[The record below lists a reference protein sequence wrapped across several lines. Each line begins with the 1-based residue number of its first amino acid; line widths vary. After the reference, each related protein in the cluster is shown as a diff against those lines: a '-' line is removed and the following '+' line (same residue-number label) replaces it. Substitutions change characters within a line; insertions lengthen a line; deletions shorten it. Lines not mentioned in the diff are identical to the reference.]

1 MAVPTITSVIPAVIF
16 TGGQMIVV
24 EGTDF
29 QLPYPPPLDVN
40 GVLPTPPPTMTVTV
54 GGRQCRNVR
63 VLSATQVECLTKPVD
78 PGALAV
84 VVRNLDAAGAIVPG
98 ESASASGLL
107 TARRAELW
115 QAADLLRLE
124 MALILELRRQVI
136 ASTHKTTAVDY
147 DDTPNA
153 VLDIPDIAELPTLT
167 IQGPQIVEDR
177 DYIYDLTPTAVV
189 GTAFSRR
196 RTPKALNLTYRF
208 VAMDNKQVRNMN
220 LMALMFQF
228 LQNNPFIELLRQEDD
243 LSKGTVRYEL
253 AQVGEVTTF
262 TGSSS
267 SDIRGFSG
275 SLVIR
280 GFQVEDVVGFVDQTV
295 AERGSTV
302 DNVSVELQ
310 DLLPP

>member
-1 MAVPTITSVIPAVIF
+1 MAVPAITSVTPAVIF
-16 TGGQMIVV
+16 TGGQIVVV
-24 EGTDF
+24 EGTNF

-40 GVLPTPPPTMTVTV
+40 GALPTPPPTMTVTV

-78 PGALAV
+78 PGVLTV
-84 VVRNLDAAGAIVPG
+84 VVQNLDVGGAIIPG

-107 TARRAELW
+107 TARRADLAL
-115 QAADLLRLE
+115 AADLTRLE
-124 MALILELRRQVI
+124 VALILELRRQVI

-153 VLDIPDIAELPTLT
+153 VVDVPDIADLPTLT

-177 DYIYDLTPTAVV
+177 DYVYDLTPTVVV
-189 GTAFSRR
+189 GDTFVRR

-208 VAMDNKQVRNMN
+208 VAMDNKQARNMN

-228 LQNNPFIELLRQEDD
+228 LQNNPFIELQRHESDP
-243 LSKGTVRYEL
+243 SKGTLKYEL

-280 GFQVEDVVGFVDQTV
+280 GFQVEDVVGFVDQMV